1 MKPLPVLL
9 AAAAMSLSA
18 QEAALGARVHGL
30 LPMGDLRTLTGHQ
43 IGLGLAAFVDIPVG
57 RGLVLRPAVGAQHI
71 PKGDALGL
79 GGTQTRVTSVDL
91 MVEAL
96 WFPNEDSDR
105 GPYLVGAVGGQQWRL
120 SSTGAS
126 PGTLSYTRIGASGG
140 LGYQLSPRLGFE
152 ARGFWSPIA
161 PAITATGLMVGAT
174 VRF

>member
-1 MKPLPVLL
+1 MNLLPVLL
-9 AAAAMSLSA
+9 AAAAISLPA

-96 WFPNEDSDR
+96 WFPNEDADH
-105 GPYLVGAVGGQQWRL
+105 GPYLIGAVGGQQWRL
-120 SSTGAS
+120 SSTGIS
-126 PGTLSYTRIGASGG
+126 PATLSYTRIGISGG

-152 ARGFWSPIA
+152 ARGFWSPIT
-161 PAITATGLMVGAT
+161 PAITATGLMAGAT